1 MFNAPILYAE
11 DDENDAF
18 LIQRAFR
25 QVEII
30 NPLVIVSDGS
40 AAIDYLSG
48 KGNYTQ
54 REEHPLPCLVLLDL
68 KMPGKSGLDV
78 LEWKQNQPSLAT
90 LPTLMLTSSSQ
101 ERDIRQAYLLG
112 ASGYLLK
119 PNTPDG
125 MASLAQAIKDFWL
138 SKNLYIGPEGVISGV
153 K

>member
-25 QVEII
+25 QAEII

-48 KGNYTQ
+48 IGNYSQ

-68 KMPGKSGLDV
+68 KMPGKSGLEV
-78 LEWKQNQPSLAT
+78 LEWKLNQPSLST

-101 ERDIRQAYLLG
+101 ERDIRQAYSLG
-112 ASGYLLK
+112 ANGYMLK
-119 PNTPDG
+119 PNTPGDLLL
-125 MASLAQAIKDFWL
+125 LAKAIKDYWL
-138 SKNLYIGPEGVISGV
+138 NRNLHVGP
-153 K
+153 